1 MKTLKREDVIERLT
15 ESRIDTCMTD
25 PFYLHDILRNG
36 GITGFNNLDNAELI
50 KEYNY
55 EFDEQI
61 EITD

>member
-1 MKTLKREDVIERLT
+1 MKTLKRENVIERLT

-25 PFYLHDILRNG
+25 PFYLYDILQNG
-36 GITGFNNLDNAELI
+36 GITGFNNLDNADLI
-50 KEYNY
+50 EEYNY